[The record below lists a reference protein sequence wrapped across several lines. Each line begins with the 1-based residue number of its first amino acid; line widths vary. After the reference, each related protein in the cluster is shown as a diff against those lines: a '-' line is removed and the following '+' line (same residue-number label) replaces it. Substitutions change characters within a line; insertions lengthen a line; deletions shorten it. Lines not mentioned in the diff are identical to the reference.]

1 MLARILCDPRTER
14 IILGLIVF
22 NAITLGLET
31 SAELMD
37 RYGDLLH
44 AIDRAVLGIFV
55 VELAARM
62 LAFRLRFFRDP
73 WSWFDLFVVGIALVP
88 ATGVLS
94 VLRALR
100 VLRVM
105 RLVTAVPALKR
116 VVGGLVRSLPGM
128 GSIALLLLLVM
139 YVFAVMATKLFGGTN
154 PEQFGSLTAS
164 AYTLFQV
171 MTFDDWSAGVVKP
184 LAEKH
189 AYAVAFFL
197 AFIILS
203 TFTALNLFIGVI
215 VKALDEETG
224 EGEPKIMHPPLQEE
238 RILGELAAL
247 RAELRALRE
256 GRMEPL

>member
-1 MLARILCDPRTER
+1 MLARILNDSRTQNL
-14 IILGLIVF
+14 ILGLIVC

-31 SAELMD
+31 SAPLMEAH
-37 RYGDLLH
+37 GELLH
-44 AIDRAVLGIFV
+44 AVDRAILTIFV
-55 VELAARM
+55 IELVARM

-100 VLRVM
+100 VLRVL
-105 RLVTAVPALKR
+105 RLITAVPALKR
-116 VVGGLVRSLPGM
+116 VVGGLLRSLPGM

-139 YVFAVMATKLFGGTN
+139 YVFAVMATKLFGGTH
-154 PEQFGSLTAS
+154 PEQFGSLPAS

-184 LAEKH
+184 LAESH

-197 AFIILS
+197 TFIILS

-215 VKALDEETG
+215 VKALDEESGG
-224 EGEPKIMHPPLQEE
+224 EAPKLMHPAHIDEQ
-238 RILGELAAL
+238 ILAELAAL
-247 RAELRALRE
+247 RADVRALMKA
-256 GRMEPL
+256 G